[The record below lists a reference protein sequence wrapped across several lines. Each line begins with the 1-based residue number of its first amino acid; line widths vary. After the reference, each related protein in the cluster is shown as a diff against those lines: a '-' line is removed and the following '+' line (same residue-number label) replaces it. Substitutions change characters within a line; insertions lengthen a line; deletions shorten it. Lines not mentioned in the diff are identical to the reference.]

1 MRTTVTELSESR
13 VRLDVSVDA
22 DTITKRLRR
31 AARDLGSDL
40 KLPGFRKGKVPPEL
54 VIQRMGREAVLEQAL
69 RESLP
74 EWYERAVLEARI
86 APIGEPQLDMPEMPR
101 EGAELELSIEVGV
114 RPKAEVGFYRGLEV
128 GRPEVEVPDDAVQAE
143 LDRLREAFASLSP
156 VDRPAA
162 TGDLL
167 LLDYQGT
174 VAGEP
179 FEGSEARDFMVELG
193 GEGLL
198 AEFDQA
204 LTGSSAGD
212 DLTVEVT
219 FPDDHRPEEL
229 AGKTANF
236 AVTVKEVREKELP
249 ALDDDF
255 ASEASEFDTMDEL
268 RAHIAEQ
275 IGEALERR
283 ADGEFR
289 EAVVDAAAEQAKLD
303 IPRELVHARAHEMW
317 DRMERSLAA
326 RGVDPQTYVRMQGK
340 DRHDLINDAEP
351 DAERS
356 LRREATLAAI
366 AEAEDIE
373 VADEELLEMLRS
385 ADGDEK
391 PEKVLARLRET
402 GRDALLRDEVRL
414 RKAAD
419 IVVEAAKPIPVEQ
432 AAAREALW
440 TPDKGERE
448 RSEDEGERRPGEAP
462 GTPGKLWT
470 PGS

>member
-1 MRTTVTELSESR
+1 MSTTVTEVSTSR
-13 VRLDVSVDA
+13 VRLDVNIDA
-22 DTITKRLRR
+22 DVIEERLRR
-31 AARDLGSDL
+31 AARELAGEL

-54 VIQRMGREAVLEQAL
+54 VVQRMGRDAVLEQAL

-74 EWYERAVLEARI
+74 EWYERAVLEAGI
-86 APIGEPQLDMPEMPR
+86 APIGEPQLDVPQMPA
-101 EGAELELSIEVGV
+101 EGEGLEFSVEVGV
-114 RPKAEVGFYRGLEV
+114 RPKAEVGAYRGLEV

-156 VDRPAA
+156 VERPA
-162 TGDLL
+162 TEGDALL
-167 LLDYQGT
+167 VDYRGT
-174 VAGEP
+174 IDGEP

-193 GEGLL
+193 REGLL
-198 AEFDQA
+198 REFDEA
-204 LTGSSAGD
+204 LTGAVAGN

-229 AGKTANF
+229 AGKRASF
-236 AVTVKEVREKELP
+236 AVTVKEVREKNLP
-249 ALDDDF
+249 DLDDDF
-255 ASEASEFDTMDEL
+255 ASEASEFDTLDEL
-268 RAHIAEQ
+268 RAHISEQ
-275 IGEALERR
+275 IGEARERR

-289 EAVVDAAAEQAKLD
+289 EAAIDAAAQQARLE
-303 IPRELVHARAHEMW
+303 IPHELVHARAHEMW

-326 RGVDPQTYVRMQGK
+326 RGIDPQAYARMQGK

-366 AEAEDIE
+366 ADEEEIE
-373 VADEELLEMLRS
+373 VADEELVDFLRA

-391 PEKVLARLRET
+391 PEKLLARLRES

-419 IVVEAAKPIPVEQ
+419 LVVDAAKPIPAER

-440 TPDKGERE
+440 TPEKGERE
-448 RSEDEGERRPGEAP
+448 GSKPDEERPEEGRGKPGE
-462 GTPGKLWT
+462 LWT